1 MIYTIKAGKVPY
13 ARHSGITAALYYAM
27 KLASK
32 LPAWVQVT
40 IWRDGVQ
47 VYPTATAQK

>member
-1 MIYTIKAGKVPY
+1 MIYTIKAGCIPY
-13 ARHSGITAALYYAM
+13 ARHEGITAALYYAI

-32 LPAWVQVT
+32 LPWLRVT

-47 VYPTATAQK
+47 VYPTAQK

>member
-1 MIYTIKAGKVPY
+1 MIYTIKAGRIPY
-13 ARHSGITAALYYAM
+13 ARHQGITAALYYAM

-32 LPAWVQVT
+32 LPWVRVT
-40 IWRDGVQ
+40 IWRDGIQ